1 MPDLNFEEE
10 RIFLTPIILYID
22 YINIIHNDYL
32 KKNFKNITPRDFT
45 YLVAVFYHQNIS
57 QRELAELLYVS
68 ESNVTQIIKRLEKN
82 GYIIRRPDVSN
93 KSKKIIN
100 LSDDGKLV
108 LFSLMKIV
116 YEWEGEFLKDYT
128 NEEVELFK
136 KMLYEYSQKSIN
148 SLYPE

>member
-45 YLVAVFYHQNIS
+45 YIVAVFYHQNIS

-82 GYIIRRPDVSN
+82 GYIIRRPDVNN

-116 YEWEGEFLKDYT
+116 YEWEGDFLKDYT
-128 NEEVELFK
+128 TEEVELFK

>member
-100 LSDDGKLV
+100 LSDEGKLV

>member
-32 KKNFKNITPRDFT
+32 KKNFKNITPRDFI

-100 LSDDGKLV
+100 LSDEGKLV

>member
-10 RIFLTPIILYID
+10 RIFSTPIILYID

-100 LSDDGKLV
+100 LSDEGKLV

>member
-100 LSDDGKLV
+100 LSDEGKLV

-116 YEWEGEFLKDYT
+116 YEWEGDFLKDYT
-128 NEEVELFK
+128 TDEVELFK

>member
-1 MPDLNFEEE
+1 MADLNFEEE

-45 YLVAVFYHQNIS
+45 YLAAIFYHQNIS

-100 LSDDGKLV
+100 LSDEGKLV

-116 YEWEGEFLKDYT
+116 YEWEGDFLKDYT
-128 NEEVELFK
+128 TDEVELFK

>member
-1 MPDLNFEEE
+1 M
-10 RIFLTPIILYID
+10 TPIILYID

-100 LSDDGKLV
+100 LSDEGKLV

>member
-100 LSDDGKLV
+100 LSDEGKLV

-116 YEWEGEFLKDYT
+116 YEWEGDFLKDYT
-128 NEEVELFK
+128 TEEVELFK

-148 SLYPE
+148 SHYPE

>member
-1 MPDLNFEEE
+1 MADLNFEEE

-45 YLVAVFYHQNIS
+45 YLAAIFYHQNIS

-82 GYIIRRPDVSN
+82 GYIIRRPDLNN

-100 LSDDGKLV
+100 LSDEGKLV

-116 YEWEGEFLKDYT
+116 YEWEGDFLKDYT
-128 NEEVELFK
+128 TDEVELFK

>member
-45 YLVAVFYHQNIS
+45 YIVAVFYHQNIS

-82 GYIIRRPDVSN
+82 GYIIRRPDLNN

-100 LSDDGKLV
+100 LSDEGKLV

-116 YEWEGEFLKDYT
+116 YEWERDFLKDYT
-128 NEEVELFK
+128 TDEVELFK

>member
-82 GYIIRRPDVSN
+82 GYIIRRPDVNN

-100 LSDDGKLV
+100 LSDEGKLV

>member
-45 YLVAVFYHQNIS
+45 YLAAIFYHQNIS

-100 LSDDGKLV
+100 LSDEGKLV

-116 YEWEGEFLKDYT
+116 YEWEGDFLKDYT
-128 NEEVELFK
+128 TDEVELFK

>member
-82 GYIIRRPDVSN
+82 GYIIRRPDLNN

-100 LSDDGKLV
+100 LSDEGKLV

>member
-32 KKNFKNITPRDFT
+32 KKNFNNITPRDFT
-45 YLVAVFYHQNIS
+45 YLAAIFYHQNIS

-100 LSDDGKLV
+100 LSDEGKLV

>member
-100 LSDDGKLV
+100 LSDEGKLV

-116 YEWEGEFLKDYT
+116 YEWEGDFLKDYT

>member
-100 LSDDGKLV
+100 LSDEGKLV

-116 YEWEGEFLKDYT
+116 YEWEGDFLKDYT
-128 NEEVELFK
+128 TEEVELFK

>member
-10 RIFLTPIILYID
+10 RIFLTPIILHID

-100 LSDDGKLV
+100 LSDEGKLV

>member
-1 MPDLNFEEE
+1 MADLNFEEE

-32 KKNFKNITPRDFT
+32 KKNFNKITPRDFT
-45 YLVAVFYHQNIS
+45 YLAAIFYHQNIS

-82 GYIIRRPDVSN
+82 GYIIRRPDLNN

-100 LSDDGKLV
+100 LSDEGKLV

-116 YEWEGEFLKDYT
+116 YEWEGDFLKDYT
-128 NEEVELFK
+128 TDEVELFK

>member
-82 GYIIRRPDVSN
+82 GYIIRRPDLNN

-100 LSDDGKLV
+100 LSDEGKLV

-116 YEWEGEFLKDYT
+116 YEWERDFLKDYT
-128 NEEVELFK
+128 TDEVELFK

>member
-82 GYIIRRPDVSN
+82 GYIIRRPDLNN

-100 LSDDGKLV
+100 LSDEGKLV

-148 SLYPE
+148 SHYPE

>member
-1 MPDLNFEEE
+1 MFPSL
-10 RIFLTPIILYID
+10 I
-22 YINIIHNDYL
+22 
-32 KKNFKNITPRDFT
+32 
-45 YLVAVFYHQNIS
+45 QNIS

-100 LSDDGKLV
+100 LSDEGKLV

>member
-10 RIFLTPIILYID
+10 TIFLTPIILYID

-100 LSDDGKLV
+100 LSDEGKLV

>member
-100 LSDDGKLV
+100 LSDEGKLV

-128 NEEVELFK
+128 NEEIELFK

>member
-100 LSDDGKLV
+100 LSDEGKLV

-148 SLYPE
+148 SHYPE

>member
-45 YLVAVFYHQNIS
+45 YLVAIFYQQNIS

-100 LSDDGKLV
+100 LSDEGKLV

>member
-32 KKNFKNITPRDFT
+32 KKNFNNITPRDFT
-45 YLVAVFYHQNIS
+45 YLAAIFYHQNIS

-82 GYIIRRPDVSN
+82 GYIIRRPDVNN

-116 YEWEGEFLKDYT
+116 YEWEGDFLKDYT
-128 NEEVELFK
+128 TEEVELFK

>member
-1 MPDLNFEEE
+1 MADLNFEEE

-32 KKNFKNITPRDFT
+32 KKN
-45 YLVAVFYHQNIS
+45 
-57 QRELAELLYVS
+57 
-68 ESNVTQIIKRLEKN
+68 
-82 GYIIRRPDVSN
+82 GYIIRRPDLNN

-100 LSDDGKLV
+100 LSDEGKLV

-116 YEWEGEFLKDYT
+116 YEWERDFLKDYT
-128 NEEVELFK
+128 TDEVELFK